1 MNKLAVFAIL
11 VAGVLWGIIGLFLR
25 ALQAMCA
32 FSTIQVVSLRLITA
46 AIIFVSIGLVKGK
59 DSIKVKLK
67 DLPIL
72 FLFGFFGLFVTAST
86 YFLSITYSSLAV
98 AAILMYTAPVIVMIV
113 SLFLFGEKV
122 NKNKVLSIILATSGC
137 ILVSGIFE
145 GDANATFF
153 GIFMGFVSGF
163 AYASYSIFGT
173 YALRRVSSFTASA
186 WAFIF
191 ASLSSVPFLNLPDV
205 ITKVGESKNPLAV
218 VGLIICMGFFSAVAP
233 YLLYTYGLSKI
244 RASTAII
251 LASVEPL
258 VAAVLGF
265 FYGEYPSVFSL
276 IGIVLIFVAVVLT
289 SLKKENS

>member
-1 MNKLAVFAIL
+1 MNKIAVALIL

-25 ALQAMCA
+25 ALQSMCSFA
-32 FSTIQVVSLRLITA
+32 TIQVVSLRLITA
-46 AIIFVSIGLVKGK
+46 AIMFISIGLIKGK
-59 DSIKVKLK
+59 GCLKVRLS

-98 AAILMYTAPVIVMIV
+98 AAILMYTAPVIVMIM
-113 SLFLFGEKV
+113 SLFLFGEKL
-122 NKNKVLSIILATSGC
+122 NKNKVLSIILATAGC

-153 GIFMGFVSGF
+153 GILMGFVSGF

-205 ITKVGESKNPLAV
+205 VTKVGQCENPLLA
-218 VGLIICMGFFSAVAP
+218 VGLIVCMGFFSAVAP

-265 FYGEYPSVFSL
+265 FYGEYPSVYSL
-276 IGIVLIFVAVVLT
+276 CGILLIIVAVVLT
-289 SLKKENS
+289 SLKKQND